1 MNQEFLKDVDAGL
14 SAEEKTLSSK
24 YFYDEIG
31 DQLFVQIM
39 HMPEYYL
46 TNAEFEIFSKQTD
59 KIISGLDIK
68 EDTYF
73 ELIEL
78 GAGDGTKTKELLR
91 KLLERNFDF
100 SYNPVDISEFALE
113 GLKKDLKNEMP
124 TLKVET
130 QQGDYFKVLAALG
143 KTEHPKVVLF
153 LGSNLGNLMDD
164 LAASFLEKLCG
175 TLSHDDKLFLGVDL
189 IKSADIVIPAYQDAQ
204 GITSKFNINLLTRI
218 NNELG
223 GNFDEDKFYHKAYYT
238 EEEGIAKSYIIS
250 KEKQEVNI
258 TALNKSFLFE
268 AEEKIHVEISRKY
281 NDSIIEKILAGTN
294 MEVSEKLTDENG
306 YFADY
311 VISKK

>member
-164 LAASFLEKLCG
+164 LARE
-175 TLSHDDKLFLGVDL
+175 L
-189 IKSADIVIPAYQDAQ
+189 IMS
-204 GITSKFNINLLTRI
+204 
-218 NNELG
+218 
-223 GNFDEDKFYHKAYYT
+223 
-238 EEEGIAKSYIIS
+238 
-250 KEKQEVNI
+250 
-258 TALNKSFLFE
+258 
-268 AEEKIHVEISRKY
+268 
-281 NDSIIEKILAGTN
+281 
-294 MEVSEKLTDENG
+294 
-306 YFADY
+306 
-311 VISKK
+311 